1 MIPSIQFPS
10 RCRESLIWLSPLG
23 GGSVLLAGEL
33 STRRRNQRSR
43 LRRQSQQPTN
53 TVGSLWCLSGSA
65 PSEFNRLLRTK
76 CCLFSGVSVA
86 SLSARVAPSAAVLR
100 NNPQPGF
107 GVPSWTS
114 FSRNMDTSW
123 FRPPR
128 YDPGETLACCL
139 STPA

>member
-1 MIPSIQFPS
+1 MIPFPS
-10 RCRESLIWLSPLG
+10 RCKSESLIWPSPPG

-43 LRRQSQQPTN
+43 LRRQSQQPT

-100 NNPQPGF
+100 RNLQPGF

-128 YDPGETLACCL
+128 SDPGPTPACCL